1 MHAKQLT
8 CRKAIRTRINHSRKH
23 QDRFET
29 KKRHFFWFPF
39 FSTLSVFLLAGISS
53 PPSAES
59 RKKVTTRKTTPRTK
73 RRAVF
78 SMQISL
84 LSAVID
90 GQGKKK
96 LKKKTD
102 QLGLGFISQF
112 HSRFHFTRFIF
123 SIIFFKLK
131 K

>member
-90 GQGKKK
+90 GQGKKN
-96 LKKKTD
+96 
-102 QLGLGFISQF
+102 
-112 HSRFHFTRFIF
+112 
-123 SIIFFKLK
+123 
-131 K
+131 